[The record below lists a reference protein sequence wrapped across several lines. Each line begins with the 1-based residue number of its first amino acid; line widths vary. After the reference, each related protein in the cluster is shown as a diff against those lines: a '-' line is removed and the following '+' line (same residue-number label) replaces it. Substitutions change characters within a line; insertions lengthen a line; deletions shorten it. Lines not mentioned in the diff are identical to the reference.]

1 MLIATVFSIIAAA
14 AIPSAAVPAPA
25 PPPVTISHYMS
36 TVDPG
41 RVYEMGCFQA
51 SRKIGGIAVLS
62 FGRPLYDA
70 ASKSYG
76 VLLYHGSFTSIAR
89 IQSAVEAYLD
99 GYWNCVPSGSSET
112 LQLGVGTTNYSYDG
126 PSKPG
131 WVTREHGMAWAKM
144 IVALENVVRQKG
156 YASRLTVLG
165 ADDMEP
171 SWSPAPATRAW
182 VDGYASVT
190 HIPLV
195 NFGSADGCPPYGTC
209 NNGWTPEDVWYVSEG
224 SGVSEAFP
232 EIYTQNGSQAKE
244 WYNISLYG
252 AIHHNRPIHFLGAW
266 TQYQAADLCCTL
278 DPQEAFTQLNS
289 ALNADP
295 RTAQTL
301 QYASDIT
308 WSN

>member
-1 MLIATVFSIIAAA
+1 MLIAILLSIIVAAA
-14 AIPSAAVPAPA
+14 VPNAAVPAPA
-25 PPPVTISHYMS
+25 LPPVTMSHYMS

-41 RVYEMGCFQA
+41 RVYDMGCFQA
-51 SRKIGGIAVLS
+51 TRNISGIAVLS
-62 FGRPLYDA
+62 FGRPMYDA
-70 ASKSYG
+70 TSKSYG
-76 VLLYHGSFTSIAR
+76 VLLYHGSFTPIAKV
-89 IQSAVEAYLD
+89 QSAVEAYLD
-99 GYWNCVPSGSSET
+99 GYWNCMPKDTTET
-112 LQLGVGTTNYSYDG
+112 LQLGVGTTNYSYEG
-126 PSKPG
+126 PTKAG
-131 WVTREHGMAWAKM
+131 WVTREHGIAWAQM
-144 IVALENVVRQKG
+144 IVALEDVVRAKG
-156 YASRLTVLG
+156 YASHLAVLG

-171 SWSPAPATRAW
+171 SWSPAQATRAW
-182 VDGYASVT
+182 VDGYSSVT
-190 HIPLV
+190 RIPLV

-224 SGVSEAFP
+224 SGISETFP
-232 EIYTQNGSQAKE
+232 EIYTASGAQAKE

-252 AIHHNRPIHFLGAW
+252 AIHHHRPIHFLGAW

-278 DPQEAFTQLNS
+278 DPQEAFAQLSS